1 MRQGASPPTFE
12 APTCCPGGQQKYK
25 TVMKLS
31 RLNWEV
37 NVTTSKVLSH
47 HNKHKGVARISNII
61 VLESSTLAD
70 SRICHD

>member
-1 MRQGASPPTFE
+1 MRQGVSPPTFE
-12 APTCCPGGQQKYK
+12 APTWCLGGQQKYK

-47 HNKHKGVARISNII
+47 QNKRKGVARISNIV

-70 SRICHD
+70 SRICQD

>member
-1 MRQGASPPTFE
+1 MRQGVSPPTFK
-12 APTCCPGGQQKYK
+12 APTCCLGGQQKYK

-31 RLNWEV
+31 RLHWEV

-47 HNKHKGVARISNII
+47 QNKRKGVARISNIV
-61 VLESSTLAD
+61 VLESSILAD